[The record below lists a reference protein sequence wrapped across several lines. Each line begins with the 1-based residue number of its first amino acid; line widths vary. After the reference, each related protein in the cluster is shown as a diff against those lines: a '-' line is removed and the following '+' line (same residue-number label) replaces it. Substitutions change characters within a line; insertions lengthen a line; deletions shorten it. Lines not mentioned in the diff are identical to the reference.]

1 MFFLLNIRLKFFTL
15 PNTLQKFSNI
25 FRLFFSLVFCECRQ
39 PGAVLSTARGPV
51 VFTNVVL
58 RVANHGGSRHWETL
72 TLRVVAGAATVTC
85 TSGVL
90 PEGGALV
97 APFAYDLSLWGQ
109 AFVH

>member
-1 MFFLLNIRLKFFTL
+1 M
-15 PNTLQKFSNI
+15 
-25 FRLFFSLVFCECRQ
+25 E
-39 PGAVLSTARGPV
+39 VLGTGR
-51 VFTNVVL
+51 
-58 RVANHGGSRHWETL
+58 L

-109 AFVH
+109 AFVHSNRG